1 MFDYKTYIADG
12 SDEGA
17 RGISHV
23 QVSSS
28 SSARAIHFGGYRSTE
43 NSIYYHQ
50 LGLISYRD
58 LGPKKSMA

>member
-1 MFDYKTYIADG
+1 MYKCDLQAQPEQ
-12 SDEGA
+12 S
-17 RGISHV
+17 IS
-23 QVSSS
+23 
-28 SSARAIHFGGYRSTE
+28 GGYSSTA